1 MGRDGMP
8 DDRVEAAKLFLDR
21 IGGFRGNGP
30 EELGV
35 VACAEALISI
45 AEDVRAIR
53 DAVTA
58 EHPHE

>member
-1 MGRDGMP
+1 MAEP
-8 DDRVEAAKLFLDR
+8 HWADRIQLAKDALDK

-30 EELGV
+30 EEHGV

-53 DAVTA
+53 EAGEA
-58 EHPHE
+58 K

>member
-1 MGRDGMP
+1 MARDGMP

-21 IGGFRGNGP
+21 IGGFRGEA
-30 EELGV
+30 EEFGV

-53 DAVTA
+53 NTVTS